1 MIKIGKKSTSVI
13 ISRNIID
20 EFSKFSGD
28 YNPIHLDEKEAK
40 NMDFQAL
47 VAHGAIILS
56 MISKLIGN
64 EIPGPSLLFQ
74 I

>member
-1 MIKIGKKSTSVI
+1 MIKIGKKFSTSVI

-40 NMDFQAL
+40 NMDLTSQL
-47 VAHGAIILS
+47 H
-56 MISKLIGN
+56 M
-64 EIPGPSLLFQ
+64 EP
-74 I
+74 

>member
-1 MIKIGKKSTSVI
+1 MIKIGKKFSTNVI

-40 NMDFQAL
+40 KYGFNKLIRTWSHNSINDF
-47 VAHGAIILS
+47 
-56 MISKLIGN
+56 KLIGN
-64 EIPGPSLLFQ
+64 EIPGPEPFG
-74 I
+74 